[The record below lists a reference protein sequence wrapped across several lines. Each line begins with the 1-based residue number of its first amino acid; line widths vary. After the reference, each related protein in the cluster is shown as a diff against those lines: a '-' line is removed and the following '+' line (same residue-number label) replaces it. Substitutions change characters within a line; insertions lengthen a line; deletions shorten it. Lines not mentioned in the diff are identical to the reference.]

1 MPGIIIAYFCST
13 LAYNTI
19 ISLLDVFVNVEVI
32 IMKNFFGT
40 NLNYLRK
47 INNMTQTT
55 LANKLGI
62 THQTISNYENGNRYC
77 DLDML
82 IQISELF
89 NVSIDDLLK
98 KKLY

>member
-1 MPGIIIAYFCST
+1 
-13 LAYNTI
+13 
-19 ISLLDVFVNVEVI
+19 
-32 IMKNFFGT
+32 MKNYFGE
-40 NLNYLRK
+40 NLHYLR
-47 INNMTQTT
+47 ISNDMTQTD
-55 LANKLGI
+55 LANKLDI
-62 THQTISNYENGNRYC
+62 THQTISNYEHGNRYC

>member
-1 MPGIIIAYFCST
+1 
-13 LAYNTI
+13 
-19 ISLLDVFVNVEVI
+19 
-32 IMKNFFGT
+32 MKNFFGT

-47 INNMTQTT
+47 INNMTQTD
-55 LANKLGI
+55 LANKLNI
-62 THQTISNYENGNRYC
+62 THQTISNYEHGNRYC